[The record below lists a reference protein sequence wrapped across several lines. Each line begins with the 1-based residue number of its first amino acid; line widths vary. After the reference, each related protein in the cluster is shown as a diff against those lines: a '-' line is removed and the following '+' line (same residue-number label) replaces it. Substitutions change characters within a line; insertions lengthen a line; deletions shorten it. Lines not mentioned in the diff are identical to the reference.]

1 MAQDSLAVYLKIAA
15 ENNPTVKQRF
25 KEYKA
30 ALQKVPQVGSL
41 PDPQLEMGVFLS
53 PMEVLNGKQVA
64 DIKLMQMF
72 PWWGVL
78 KNAKDEM
85 SQMAQMKYEVFRDA
99 RLQVFYEVQTNWF
112 NLYRID
118 REIALTRQNIELLN
132 SIKRMS
138 VVQFSTGGFSGKT
151 SSETK
156 SPSMNKENSPSV
168 SSGMNSMSG
177 KSPAVTGSSNKN
189 MSSGG
194 MGSGSSSGGLIEVYD
209 LELEIAE
216 LENSISNLQNEK
228 TVSTARFNVLL
239 NREGSIPV
247 AIADTLTAEPLD
259 MAYLS
264 VKDSVFSHN
273 PMLNMVLYE
282 QQSLNSRFA
291 MQKKMGLPMVGI
303 GLNYSVIANNPMS
316 GSAMNGQDMVMPMLS
331 VTLPIYRKKYQA
343 MQTETKLLKEASEEN
358 AKAVQNELRTSY
370 LEALNQYYDADRRL
384 KLYEKQMSY
393 LQKSLTV
400 GLKLYA
406 SGSKALSDIQ
416 SLRRRLLEYNLK
428 YVEAM
433 TDFNTAKALVKRI
446 VSNTNDYSKNIEL
459 YEKDIK

>member
-1 MAQDSLAVYLKIAA
+1 MV
-15 ENNPTVKQRF
+15 N
-25 KEYKA
+25 
-30 ALQKVPQVGSL
+30 
-41 PDPQLEMGVFLS
+41 M
-53 PMEVLNGKQVA
+53 
-64 DIKLMQMF
+64 
-72 PWWGVL
+72 
-78 KNAKDEM
+78 
-85 SQMAQMKYEVFRDA
+85 
-99 RLQVFYEVQTNWF
+99 
-112 NLYRID
+112 
-118 REIALTRQNIELLN
+118 LL
-132 SIKRMS
+132 
-138 VVQFSTGGFSGKT
+138 
-151 SSETK
+151 
-156 SPSMNKENSPSV
+156 
-168 SSGMNSMSG
+168 
-177 KSPAVTGSSNKN
+177 
-189 MSSGG
+189 
-194 MGSGSSSGGLIEVYD
+194 
-209 LELEIAE
+209 
-216 LENSISNLQNEK
+216 
-228 TVSTARFNVLL
+228 
-239 NREGSIPV
+239 
-247 AIADTLTAEPLD
+247 
-259 MAYLS
+259 
-264 VKDSVFSHN
+264 H
-273 PMLNMVLYE
+273 E